1 MKRNLP
7 SIPIAAD
14 LHARLTIAA
23 AEHTPLVADVRERLR
38 LLVEPVLAELASR
51 FEARP
56 EPHRPSRFCFCG
68 GPGCSWHRVEVEIQP
83 GGAMVAIA
91 DSVAVRVDE
100 AAPTWRDWF
109 GENVDAEE
117 VERQLVADGRMP
129 PVCAC
134 ADGVEC
140 SCGGVR

>member
-56 EPHRPSRFCFCG
+56 EPHRPSRYCFCG
-68 GPGCSWHRVEVEIQP
+68 GPGCRWDSVR
-83 GGAMVAIA
+83 GGAVAE
-91 DSVAVRVDE
+91 D
-100 AAPTWRDWF
+100 AAPGWREWF
-109 GENVDAEE
+109 AENVDAEE